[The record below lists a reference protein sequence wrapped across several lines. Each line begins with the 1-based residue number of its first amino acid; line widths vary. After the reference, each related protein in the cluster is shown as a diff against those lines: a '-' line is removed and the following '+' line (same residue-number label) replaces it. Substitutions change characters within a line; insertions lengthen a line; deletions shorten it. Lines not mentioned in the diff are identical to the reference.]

1 MMSESRLFQPLK
13 IGSLQLSHRI
23 VMAPLTRFRADEQ
36 HVPLPIVQEYYA
48 QRASVPGTLIIAEA
62 TFISKRAGGYPNVPS
77 IWSPEQ
83 VAAWRKITDAVH
95 KKGSYIFLQLWAL
108 GRVAVPVVAQSEG
121 FEIVSSSP
129 AALNPEDPI
138 PKELSKE
145 EIRGFVDDY
154 SRAARNAMEAGF
166 DGVEIHGAG
175 GYLIDQFTQDNC
187 NRRTDEYGGSIEN
200 RSRFI
205 LEVVRAV
212 VEAVGPGRVGVR
224 LSPWQRF
231 QGMRM
236 EDPIPQFTHV
246 ISEMRDI
253 DLAYLHLIEAR
264 VNGNVD
270 GTDTDKINPFVDA
283 FNDSAPVIL
292 AGGYKPGSAQALLD
306 GEFKEKEILV
316 AFGRHYISNPD
327 LPFRI
332 RKGIALTPYE
342 RNTFYTPMSAQ
353 GYVDYPFSSEFEG
366 LVVA

>member
-1 MMSESRLFQPLK
+1 MSESRLLQPLK
-13 IGSLQLSHRI
+13 VGDLQLSHRI

-36 HVPLPIVQEYYA
+36 HVPLPIAEEYYA
-48 QRASVPGTLIIAEA
+48 QRASVPGSLLIAEA
-62 TFISKRAGGYPNVPS
+62 TFISKRAGGYSNVPG

-83 VAAWRKITDAVH
+83 IGAWRKITDAVH
-95 KKGSYIFLQLWAL
+95 RKGSYIFLQLWAL
-108 GRVAVPVVAQSEG
+108 GRVAVPSVAQSEG
-121 FEIVSSSP
+121 FEVVSPSP
-129 AALNPEDPI
+129 VALNAGDPP
-138 PKELSKE
+138 PKELDGDG
-145 EIRGFVDDY
+145 IQGFVDDY
-154 SRAARNAMEAGF
+154 RQAAWNAMEAGF

-187 NRRTDEYGGSIEN
+187 NQRADEYGGSIEN

-231 QGMRM
+231 QGMRI

-246 ISEMRDI
+246 ITELRHI
-253 DLAYLHLIEAR
+253 GLAYLHLIEAR

-270 GTDTDKINPFVDA
+270 STDTDKIHPFVEAFDDA
-283 FNDSAPVIL
+283 APIIL
-292 AGGYKPGSAQALLD
+292 AGGYKANSAKILLD
-306 GEFKEKEILV
+306 GEFKDKRILV

-332 RKGIALTPYE
+332 RQGIELTPYK
-342 RNTFYTPMSAQ
+342 RSTFYTPMSAL
-353 GYVDYPFSSEFEG
+353 GYADYPFSEEFES
-366 LVVA
+366 LVAA